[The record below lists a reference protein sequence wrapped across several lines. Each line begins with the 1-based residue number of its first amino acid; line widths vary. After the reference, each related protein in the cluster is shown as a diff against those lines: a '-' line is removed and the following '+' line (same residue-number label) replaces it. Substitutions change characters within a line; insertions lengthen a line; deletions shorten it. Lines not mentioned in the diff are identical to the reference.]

1 MFVNSFEQKISK
13 SYLKNGYLIANIN
26 NAILFKK
33 LDNLLKKTISKYL
46 NKKQNTINDDFLN
59 FFHKKISKKNLNT
72 IRMNIIEKLL
82 SNKEFKEIYYN
93 ISKDYLDLIVGNE
106 LAMQK
111 KINLSIQ
118 LPNDKDS
125 LLSIHTDTLSGDS
138 SFEVVVWV
146 PFVDCYESKS
156 MYILPPKESI
166 KLLKKMSSKSINYS
180 HEQIYNHVKNKIKFI
195 NIKKGQLLI
204 FNQNLFH
211 GNIINKKNETRW
223 SMNCRFKS
231 IFSPYKHKPLGDF
244 FEPITL
250 KPASVDGMK
259 YNF

>member
-13 SYLKNGYLIANIN
+13 SYLKNGYLIANIDN
-26 NAILFKK
+26 TILFKK

-46 NKKQNTINDDFLN
+46 NIQQNTINDDFLN
-59 FFHKKISKKNLNT
+59 FFHKKISKKNLNA

-82 SNKEFKEIYYN
+82 SKKKFKEIYYN

-138 SFEVVVWV
+138 SFEVVIWI

-166 KLLKKMSSKSINYS
+166 KLLKKMSSKIN
-180 HEQIYNHVKNKIKFI
+180 
-195 NIKKGQLLI
+195 
-204 FNQNLFH
+204 
-211 GNIINKKNETRW
+211 
-223 SMNCRFKS
+223 
-231 IFSPYKHKPLGDF
+231 
-244 FEPITL
+244 
-250 KPASVDGMK
+250 
-259 YNF
+259 